1 MSVGEHV
8 DLEPASSH
16 RPGTNGRPGRA
27 TRQRPTAPAH
37 TVGASAE
44 AHDAYA
50 FPPHPSSTARLRA
63 LLVSRARSLLLL
75 RGPVGRNTAG
85 RERVTCTVPPVGSPD
100 GFR

>member
-63 LLVSRARSLLLL
+63 LLGLP
-75 RGPVGRNTAG
+75 GPVAAA
-85 RERVTCTVPPVGSPD
+85 PPRASGAEHRRS
-100 GFR
+100 